1 MAIERIVI
9 NVHWVNNRTWGMNPH
24 AAAAVTYTDG
34 KFKEFNASCS
44 GWGYDKLSTVV
55 ADILNQC
62 MGDYLK
68 EKMEGNERREDFP
81 YGIQRGYFEGG
92 IGIDCYGDKSESYGK
107 LGIMQFLGYSCKHY
121 PSKDHDF
128 ILIERKETNE
138 KI

>member
-1 MAIERIVI
+1 MEIKQITI
-9 NVHWVNNRTWGMNPH
+9 NVRWVKSRTWGHNPN
-24 AAAAVTYTDG
+24 ATADVRYTDG
-34 KFKEFNASCS
+34 TYQEVKARCS
-44 GWGYDKLSTVV
+44 GCGYDKLSTVV

-107 LGIMQFLGYSCKHY
+107 LGIMQFLGYSCRHF
-121 PSKDHDF
+121 PGKDTDF